1 MFSFSAFGCLG
12 QHTFNTVPHWTTVT
26 THQKVIQLLKRVV
39 FFFALR
45 LITMKCKGL
54 ITRSLRGFIQ
64 RQLLT
69 KWQRSFRWQN
79 RFSNLTGLFS
89 ASVELLLT
97 SGSSSS
103 VLLAVTP
110 FMSMASFFRQLVQIP
125 NQEMS

>member
-1 MFSFSAFGCLG
+1 MFSFSAFGTKRERYRTL
-12 QHTFNTVPHWTTVT
+12 PHWTTVT

-54 ITRSLRGFIQ
+54 ITRSLRGFIK

-69 KWQRSFRWQN
+69 KWQWSFRWQN
-79 RFSNLTGLFS
+79 RFLKLTGLFS